1 MLEAQ
6 GNCCAICK
14 STTNYVRSGMQGA
27 KSKGKGWA
35 STKRIGF
42 AGWCVDHD
50 HETNQVRGILCSTCN
65 IAIGAAQDDPDLL
78 ITMAAYLQSF
88 KG

>member
-1 MLEAQ
+1 VA
-6 GNCCAICK
+6 
-14 STTNYVRSGMQGA
+14 
-27 KSKGKGWA
+27 
-35 STKRIGF
+35 F
-42 AGWCVDHD
+42 
-50 HETNQVRGILCSTCN
+50 LCSTCN